1 VRGEQRLG
9 SKEVRTSMSRQPD
22 RSRSRRIVLTVALF
36 AFIVSAPG
44 DDECEETS
52 PLAVTGVLAA
62 AGLLPRVI
70 GVAGRVLVLLA
81 QPDEAVRPTC
91 PAR

>member
-1 VRGEQRLG
+1 
-9 SKEVRTSMSRQPD
+9 MSRQPD
-22 RSRSRRIVLTVALF
+22 RSRSRRVVLAVVLF

-44 DDECEETS
+44 DDECGETS
-52 PLAVTGVLAA
+52 PLAFSGVLAA
-62 AGLLPRVI
+62 AGLLPRVV

-81 QPDEAVRPTC
+81 QPGKAVRPTC